1 MLVPYLTESSLH
13 NYFEHLE
20 HAIIFS
26 HLCVVL
32 RCLSPVHSLFV
43 LCSCT
48 YSRVIVVIPCTCI
61 YHIPLF
67 WMLWM
72 FWVWYMRALLMVFL
86 PLWHMDWWCS
96 LSLSSKIPRAH
107 RLKVPCAPLNTCGA
121 SLVLSLA
128 LHPVEIPKLW
138 SLHQSPIGTCM
149 NSGTRT
155 LFIQQQQ
162 CQNITCTL
170 LCAWY

>member
-20 HAIIFS
+20 HAIIFY
-26 HLCVVL
+26 HFCVVL

-43 LCSCT
+43 YVLART
-48 YSRVIVVIPCTCI
+48 AVIVVIMTL
-61 YHIPLF
+61 YLYIPLF

-86 PLWHMDWWCS
+86 PLWHVDWWCS

-128 LHPVEIPKLW
+128 LHPVEIPNCGLYI
-138 SLHQSPIGTCM
+138 SLRLVRVWTAVQHYSY
-149 NSGTRT
+149 NSSSVKISLVPG
-155 LFIQQQQ
+155 
-162 CQNITCTL
+162 TL